1 MTDKRD
7 PYRDQVIAAAMHQEE
22 LRQRREAWEE
32 QKKQEAQEAERAQKR
47 ARLEAHLA
55 ERARTYFDHTG
66 TTPSTS
72 VLESWQQQYI
82 DQQELARQ
90 AEREAQIAA
99 TEEEHYTW

>member
-1 MTDKRD
+1 MTDERD
-7 PYRDQVIAAAMHQEE
+7 PYRDVLE
-22 LRQRREAWEE
+22 R
-32 QKKQEAQEAERAQKR
+32 QKKLAQWRAQKKHEAQEAQRQQKR